1 MTERTEEQKIF
12 HEPIKV
18 VFGGKEFEIEPLVI
32 KESRVWRAKVWE
44 VMVEL
49 PKTTKVSST
58 EPDKFEAAL
67 NSMLISTPNTV
78 IDLFFAYA
86 KNLNREEIEGIA
98 TETEMAI
105 AWQKVAELAFPLLP
119 GLVKTIAMAAPPKT
133 KPQ

>member
-1 MTERTEEQKIF
+1 MAERTEEQKIF

-18 VFGGKEFEIEPLVI
+18 VFGGKEFEVEPLTI
-32 KESRVWRAKVWE
+32 KDSRVWRAKVWE

-49 PKTTKVSST
+49 PKTTKVSSA

-67 NSMLISTPNTV
+67 KSMLVSTPDTV

-119 GLVKTIAMAAPPKT
+119 GLVKTIGMAAPPKT